1 MLLQHRGEALSSALL
16 LAALC
21 TSWLLFGWTENNVMT
36 ISCNIWFYFYLLS
49 VFSVGR
55 GEGGECIS
63 SHNISNGTIQCSLY
77 NLRSG
82 SQSLSAGVS
91 SDSATAPRPRLWL
104 RLCVSVSESLS
115 PSPELCQ
122 LVPGTPRVTTPAPA
136 SCNFSLSSVSPGDNC
151 LHLLQVFR
159 WQQVPA
165 TFHSDNSQWQQ
176 PYVIVWVREQRVPLS
191 CKASYAMPWI
201 NYSTVYGPPINNHY
215 VKLHLCV
222 INFMFQTFFDGY

>member
-1 MLLQHRGEALSSALL
+1 MLLQHRGEALASALL

-115 PSPELCQ
+115 FSWVVSVGPRHTQSPHSGSGLLYLQPVICQ
-122 LVPGTPRVTTPAPA
+122 PG
-136 SCNFSLSSVSPGDNC
+136 
-151 LHLLQVFR
+151 
-159 WQQVPA
+159 W
-165 TFHSDNSQWQQ
+165 
-176 PYVIVWVREQRVPLS
+176 
-191 CKASYAMPWI
+191 
-201 NYSTVYGPPINNHY
+201 
-215 VKLHLCV
+215 
-222 INFMFQTFFDGY
+222 